1 MNGTISGLSNA
12 APELPELF
20 IRLVKEERGAL
31 EEAAE
36 PHRCVLHLIIFYTF
50 LEEKIEAVLKITRF
64 LSVQRVV

>member
-20 IRLVKEERGAL
+20 TRLVKEERGAL

-36 PHRCVLHLIIFYTF
+36 PHRCVLHLITFWTF
-50 LEEKIEAVLKITRF
+50 LEDRSSA
-64 LSVQRVV
+64 

>member
-1 MNGTISGLSNA
+1 MTGTISGLSTA

-50 LEEKIEAVLKITRF
+50 LEEKIEAVLKITVF

>member
-1 MNGTISGLSNA
+1 MYGTISGLSTA

-36 PHRCVLHLIIFYTF
+36 PHRYVLHLIIFYTF
-50 LEEKIEAVLKITRF
+50 
-64 LSVQRVV
+64 